1 MQKRALI
8 FVLVLTLLVGAGLY
22 WVVSAQAQS
31 TTGTHSVSG
40 AGTSIVESGTG
51 TPSFHPVQTTFAFHW
66 SNGQGHF
73 ECLALTPSAA
83 PGSAGSGNF
92 DTNVMYVTGPITSVS
107 VEGTTAV
114 FKGTATVTGLGA
126 GSNVPCSSRGP
137 ARLAPSSAGTSSAT
151 TGFASAIANDG
162 STITLTGEGTFNAA
176 SNFGNRDVTGGGTW
190 QTFDKSGT
198 PTASGTYQVTGFVS
212 FTVAPGTAPLPH
224 DNIGA
229 LEDERAGLLFVT
241 IQYSDGSTG
250 VLTVSCHLVG
260 TPNSVFEGIRVSKGF
275 VDYWNGKAPVPGVN
289 GNRTN
294 FHILDHN

>member
-126 GSNVPCSSRGP
+126 GSNVPFK
-137 ARLAPSSAGTSSAT
+137 ATAVAG
-151 TGFASAIANDG
+151 G
-162 STITLTGEGTFNAA
+162 
-176 SNFGNRDVTGGGTW
+176 
-190 QTFDKSGT
+190 
-198 PTASGTYQVTGFVS
+198 
-212 FTVAPGTAPLPH
+212 PGTTLVLVVSGLTFKE
-224 DNIGA
+224 IV
-229 LEDERAGLLFVT
+229 LEGQ
-241 IQYSDGSTG
+241 I
-250 VLTVSCHLVG
+250 TV
-260 TPNSVFEGIRVSKGF
+260 KG
-275 VDYWNGKAPVPGVN
+275 
-289 GNRTN
+289 
-294 FHILDHN
+294 